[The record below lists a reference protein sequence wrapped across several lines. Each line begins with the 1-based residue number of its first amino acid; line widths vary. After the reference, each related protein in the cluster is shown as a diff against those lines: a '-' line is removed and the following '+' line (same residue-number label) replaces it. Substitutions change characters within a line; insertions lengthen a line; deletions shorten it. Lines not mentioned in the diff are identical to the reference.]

1 MNFLFRLFPKKTQPK
16 MTPTQIEIVGRVA
29 GALRVLDH
37 TVDLN
42 GTTVTHSG
50 EKVFSA
56 IFEAKHINLPKVK
69 IEIHFNP

>member
-1 MNFLFRLFPKKTQPK
+1 
-16 MTPTQIEIVGRVA
+16 MTRTQIEIVGKAA
-29 GALRVLDH
+29 GALKMLDH

-50 EKVFSA
+50 DKVLSA
-56 IFEAKHINLPKVK
+56 MFEAKHINLPKVR